1 MGVQTIIGLIEREAA
16 EESAGIVA
24 DAERTAADLVA
35 GAEADV
41 ATRVDEALDRHGA
54 EIRAESQRR
63 INTVRLRVL
72 ENRATLDAERLGAV
86 FQAADDRLRAIA
98 DGVDGADGAD
108 GVRWSAALVRL
119 SKDALESVGPA
130 ARLRVRRR
138 DAPALADLVAERR
151 AELEVADDGTP
162 AGAVVTSADGRI
174 EIDASLPVRLERART
189 LLAESVAAML
199 ALRPGDV
206 GGDAVETTGDA
217 AEPGGGPSSPGG
229 DASSPGWEPGA

>member
-1 MGVQTIIGLIEREAA
+1 MGVQTIIGLIESEAA

-35 GAEADV
+35 EAEAEV
-41 ATRVDEALDRHGA
+41 ATCLGEALDRHGA

-72 ENRATLDAERLGAV
+72 EDRATLDAERLGAV
-86 FQAADDRLRAIA
+86 FEAADDRVRAIA
-98 DGVDGADGAD
+98 DGVDSADRAARVD

-119 SKDALESVGPA
+119 SGDALESVGQG
-130 ARLRVRRR
+130 ARLRVRAR
-138 DAPALADLVAERR
+138 DAPPLADLVAERG
-151 AELEVADDGTP
+151 AELETADDETP
-162 AGAVVTSADGRI
+162 PGIVVTSADGRI

-206 GGDAVETTGDA
+206 GADAGKRDEDA
-217 AEPGGGPSSPGG
+217 RESGGES
-229 DASSPGWEPGA
+229 GA